1 MFLVGASTSEPPGN
15 FLRLPSLPTSKVS
28 SRALAHPTGNAMIAD
43 VGEKSNCTDASSMLF
58 MLSVSCP
65 SMINIQG
72 RVERKIFV
80 AAMGDFCLVVYIV
93 YSNLF
98 VGMNEDVDA
107 VLFHLNVDKVVKL
120 GLDLNVSRC

>member
-1 MFLVGASTSEPPGN
+1 
-15 FLRLPSLPTSKVS
+15 
-28 SRALAHPTGNAMIAD
+28 MIAD

-80 AAMGDFCLVVYIV
+80 AAMGDFCLVVS
-93 YSNLF
+93 SNLF
-98 VGMNEDVDA
+98 CGNKCGCGCGSFPFE
-107 VLFHLNVDKVVKL
+107 
-120 GLDLNVSRC
+120 R